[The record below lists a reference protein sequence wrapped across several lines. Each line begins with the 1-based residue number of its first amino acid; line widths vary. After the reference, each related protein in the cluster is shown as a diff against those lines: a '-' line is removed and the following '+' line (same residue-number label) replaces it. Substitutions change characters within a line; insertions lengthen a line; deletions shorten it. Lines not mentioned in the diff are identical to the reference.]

1 MTLPNTDASMQDK
14 LQHATRK
21 TSTYRVTDLVV
32 LIDVVERTGPLLTRS
47 SNDDDDDDGAGDG
60 GGWVQQV
67 EVLFDDGGP
76 IF

>member
-1 MTLPNTDASMQDK
+1 MTLANTDASMQVK

-21 TSTYRVTDLVV
+21 TSTCRVTDLVV
-32 LIDVVERTGPLLTRS
+32 LIDVVERTGPSLTRS
-47 SNDDDDDDGAGDG
+47 SNDDDDDGAGDG